1 MRRRSPFGGLRPA
14 SLGASAAAKRVNAQL
29 AGALAHSAGS
39 SFEKLLTLA
48 YLEPLL
54 RAGILQHFVRIHP
67 EAIVV
72 QRDPRGRA
80 LCQFSARAAADW
92 VALTSSGVYVAL
104 EAKSSAGTRL
114 ARREIAPQQEQHLDA
129 AAGIG
134 LSLLLVE
141 LRGAARAVY
150 AVPWPAPWVR
160 LRSADSL
167 GEPELRPYLVTH
179 WQQFAKRLQKAPV

>member
-1 MRRRSPFGGLRPA
+1 MRHRSPFGGLRPA
-14 SLGASAAAKRVNAQL
+14 SLGASAAAKSVNAQL
-29 AGALAHSAGS
+29 AGALAYSAGS

-54 RAGILQHFVRIHP
+54 RAGILRHFVRIHP

-92 VALTSSGVYVAL
+92 VALTSAGVYVAL

-134 LSLLLVE
+134 LGLLLVE

-179 WQQFAKRLQKAPV
+179 WQQLAKRLHKAPV

>member
-1 MRRRSPFGGLRPA
+1 MRRRSAFGGLRLA
-14 SLGASAAAKRVNAQL
+14 ALGDDAATKSVNARL
-29 AGALAHSAGS
+29 GGALAHSAGS
-39 SFEKLLTLA
+39 SFEKLLTFA
-48 YLEPLL
+48 YLEPML
-54 RAGILQHFVRIHP
+54 RAGILKHFVRIHP

-72 QRDPRGRA
+72 HRDARGRA

-92 VALTSSGVYVAL
+92 VAVTSAGVYVAL

-129 AAGIG
+129 AAGTG
-134 LSLLLVE
+134 LALLLIE

-179 WQQFAKRLQKAPV
+179 WQQLAKRLRKAPV

>member
-1 MRRRSPFGGLRPA
+1 MRRRSPLGGLRPA
-14 SLGASAAAKRVNAQL
+14 CLGASQATKTVNARL

-39 SFEKLLTLA
+39 TFEKLLTLA
-48 YLEPLL
+48 YLEPMQ
-54 RAGILQHFVRIHP
+54 RAGILRHFVRIHP

-72 QRDPRGRA
+72 QRDARGRA

-92 VALTSSGVYVAL
+92 IALTSAGVYVAL

-129 AAGIG
+129 AAGSG
-134 LSLLLVE
+134 LGLLLIE

-167 GEPELRPYLVTH
+167 GEPELRPYLMTH
-179 WQQFAKRLQKAPV
+179 WRQLADRLQKAPV